1 MQHQKSGSSAKGII
15 VENDCQKGRNVTI
28 WDDVTIGKGSVIGA
42 KTLVTKDILSG
53 SVFIDK
59 REEYKNR

>member
-1 MQHQKSGSSAKGII
+1 M
-15 VENDCQKGRNVTI
+15 ENDCQKGRNVTI

-53 SVFIDK
+53 SVLIDK